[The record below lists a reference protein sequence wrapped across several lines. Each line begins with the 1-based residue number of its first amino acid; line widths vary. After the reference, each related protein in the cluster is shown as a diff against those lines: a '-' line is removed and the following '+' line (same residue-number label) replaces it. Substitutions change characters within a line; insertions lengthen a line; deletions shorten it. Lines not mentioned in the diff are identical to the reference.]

1 LQETENY
8 ANPVEKILQEIHQ
21 TLKTMSETGKY
32 DIKAEV
38 VQIVEKNYGQVI
50 GKNSGQVIG
59 KNYANDPALLQTI
72 NEITQVLANLQKA
85 HPTATEAEAKDIIEA
100 EFKEIQTNQPNRWTT
115 FRQQLLN
122 RDRWLNGGKATIS
135 EIAKHYAENNVF
147 LIAGVAFLDGFSTD
161 EE

>member
-1 LQETENY
+1 
-8 ANPVEKILQEIHQ
+8 
-21 TLKTMSETGKY
+21 
-32 DIKAEV
+32 
-38 VQIVEKNYGQVI
+38 
-50 GKNSGQVIG
+50 
-59 KNYANDPALLQTI
+59 LLQTI

-100 EFKEIQTNQPNRWTT
+100 EFKEIQTNQPNRWAT

-135 EIAKHYAENNVF
+135 EIAKHYAENSVF
-147 LIAGVAFLDGFSTD
+147 LKAGVAFLDGFSAD